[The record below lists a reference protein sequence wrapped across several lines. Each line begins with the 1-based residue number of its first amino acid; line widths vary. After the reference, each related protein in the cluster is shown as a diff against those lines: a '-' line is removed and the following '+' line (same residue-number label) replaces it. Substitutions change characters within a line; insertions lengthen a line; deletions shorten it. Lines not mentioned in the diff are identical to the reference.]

1 MKQGVGNLSIR
12 SRKSPN
18 RRRRSRKRKDSG
30 PEVVGRI
37 APGVIIDPAS
47 IQRAMGRLVD
57 TLSDPKYQEQLRKVM
72 MDSITNSLST
82 LQRLGQITM
91 NVPKLDSKNLSSL
104 INGSVPELMRV
115 NLQFNSDLMLL
126 MQKHSDRLLQILE
139 DTSDRGT
146 KKGRRVVKTK
156 PRRS

>member
-1 MKQGVGNLSIR
+1 
-12 SRKSPN
+12 
-18 RRRRSRKRKDSG
+18 
-30 PEVVGRI
+30 
-37 APGVIIDPAS
+37 
-47 IQRAMGRLVD
+47 MGRLVD

-91 NVPKLDSKNLSSL
+91 NVPKLDSKNLGSL